1 VIHALPHDTA
11 RCDLDTAVATIAAG
25 AAERDRDPSGAFPTD
40 AVDAL
45 ADAGAMQVTAGPN
58 PVSYAE
64 ELALLRTVA
73 AADTGVARILDGHL
87 NAVERLRVH
96 APPDL
101 RDTELAAIATS
112 GRRAG
117 VWGADPVPGEGEPA
131 RVASDRLHGAKTFCS
146 GAGGLDR
153 AIVLARA
160 DGADAPVAAWVD
172 LTAAETIEVDRDWF
186 RGAGM
191 RSSASHR
198 VTFAGT
204 PVLAILG
211 PPGSLLMQPWFARDA
226 LRTAATWAGAADA
239 AVEDALARLAA
250 RPAPGDLEALAA
262 GRLRTWQ
269 QTIGLWLHAAA
280 TALDLRR
287 PDDPAGFDARRPD
300 DPGGFAARARTAL
313 ADAARAIVDEAERAT
328 GSRPAAAGSVLDR
341 AARDLRLFL
350 LQHRLEPILARAG
363 AADLE
368 ARR

>member
-1 VIHALPHDTA
+1 MIHALPRDTA
-11 RCDLDTAVATIAAG
+11 RPDLDAAIATIAAG
-25 AAERDRDPSGAFPTD
+25 AAERDRDPSGAFPAD
-40 AVDAL
+40 AVDTL
-45 ADAGAMQVTAGPN
+45 AAAGAMQVTAGPN

-64 ELALLRTVA
+64 ELALLRSVA

-101 RDTELAAIATS
+101 RDAELAAIAT
-112 GRRAG
+112 GARRAG

-131 RVASDRLHGAKTFCS
+131 RVAGEALHGTKTFCS
-146 GAGGLDR
+146 GAGGLER
-153 AIVLARA
+153 AIVLART

-172 LTAAETIEVDRDWF
+172 LTAVETIEIDRVWF

-204 PVLAILG
+204 PVLAVLG
-211 PPGSLLMQPWFARDA
+211 PPGALVAQPWFARDA

-239 AVEDALARLAA
+239 AVDDALARLAA
-250 RPAPGDLEALAA
+250 RPATGDLEPLAA

-269 QTIGLWLHAAA
+269 ETIGLWLRAAA
-280 TALDLRR
+280 TELDT
-287 PDDPAGFDARRPD
+287 RRPD